1 MNAVA
6 AYLAEHRER
15 LELERHG
22 VPARTECLVLTPRFR
37 LSRHVIVLVFARGR
51 RDPVLV
57 AKLPRL
63 PGDAGGLRREAAN
76 LRAAEAALRDA
87 RGTAPVVVAFDED
100 RPYPIL
106 LETAL
111 AGHALSP
118 AVVRRG
124 REDAVRAMTTCLSQL
139 ARATRRPAGEGW
151 YEELLAEPLAR
162 LVETSGGDRE
172 IAALAERTLELA
184 APLRA
189 APPSVVLEHGD
200 LGHPNLV
207 ELRDGRIGML
217 DWETGTQRGLPLHDL
232 LFFLTYAAVAGRRD
246 HHGPEATGAIDAAL
260 VAPGAWGWPALTAYA
275 DRLGLARELLTPLV
289 IACAGRAVALLPERS
304 GGATGGEALP
314 WLRASRPMTLWR
326 HAVAH
331 ADALRRHAEQG
342 TEIAA

>member
-1 MNAVA
+1 VNAVA

-15 LELERHG
+15 LALERHG
-22 VPARTECLVLTPRFR
+22 VPEQTECLVLTPRFR
-37 LSRHVIVLVFARGR
+37 LSRHVIVLVFAPGR
-51 RDPVLV
+51 HDPVLV

-63 PGDAGGLRREAAN
+63 PGDADGLRREAAN
-76 LRAAEAALRDA
+76 LRAAEAALRDT

-111 AGHALSP
+111 AGRPLSP

-124 REDAVRAMTTCLSQL
+124 RADAVRVMTTCLSQL
-139 ARATRRPAGEGW
+139 ARATRRPAGQDW
-151 YEELLAEPLAR
+151 HEELLAAPLAR
-162 LVETSGGDRE
+162 LVEETAGDRE
-172 IAALAERTLELA
+172 VAGLAERTLELA
-184 APLRA
+184 EPLRA

-207 ELRDGRIGML
+207 ELRDGRIGIL
-217 DWETGTQRGLPLHDL
+217 DWETGTPRGLPLHDL
-232 LFFLTYAAVAGRRD
+232 IFFLTYAAVAGRPD

-260 VAPGAWGWPALTAYA
+260 VAPGAWGWPALTAYG
-275 DRLGLARELLTPLV
+275 DRLGLARELLAPLV
-289 IACAGRAVALLPERS
+289 VACAGRAVALLPERS
-304 GGATGGEALP
+304 GGATGREALP

-331 ADALRRHAEQG
+331 AGALYDHAERD
-342 TEIAA
+342 TEVAA